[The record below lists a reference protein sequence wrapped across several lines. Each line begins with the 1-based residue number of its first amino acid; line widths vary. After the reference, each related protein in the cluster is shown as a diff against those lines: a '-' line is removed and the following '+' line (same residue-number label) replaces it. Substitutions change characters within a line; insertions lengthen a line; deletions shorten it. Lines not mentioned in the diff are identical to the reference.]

1 MIVNKGEEMKKYFL
15 CIYAMLL
22 AFSLGHT
29 ITFVHA
35 EETEVPAATVQTG
48 WVTTEDGHKQ
58 WLDENGIAVIGWRD
72 IDNFMYYFDNNGYM
86 ETGKHFIT
94 NKFYLFREDGT
105 LFTDI
110 GLTTYQGNTYWVLE
124 DKSLKTSDW
133 GTVADKTY
141 YFDHEAEIVSGK
153 QNIAGVNYYFN
164 ENEEK
169 NLFKN
174 GLVQAQNGEWY
185 YAEPSGVLATST
197 YKTIGGKTYYFNDN
211 SVLEKTI
218 IQVEAGKTGWQSING
233 SWYYFNEDSSMH
245 TGWLNYSGR
254 RYYLYPDGMMATGW
268 VFTNGHY
275 QYLDNYGIQQFGWQR
290 VNGKWYYINQDGDM
304 ETGWILYNDKQYYL
318 HPDGSMAT
326 GWIYTDGHYQYFND
340 LGIKQF
346 GWQQINGKWYHL
358 NEHGDMETGW
368 ITYNSRNYYMRPSGE
383 MATGWVFT
391 NGFYQ
396 YLNSFGIQQYEW
408 QLINGH
414 WYYLGSNGNMQTG
427 WISYAGRRYYMK
439 PSGEM
444 STGWVFTNGHY
455 QYLNNYGI
463 QQYGWQYVYG
473 YWYFLDHYGDMKV
486 GWLELAGKT
495 YYLNASGAMVTGLQ
509 WINNKYEYFDQF
521 GALSNESQ
529 YKLLNVPN
537 YNQYAEG
544 YPDGCEGVSLFQ
556 ALQYKGYLGGMSLHN
571 FMYTIPTSTNPF
583 YGYAASGGYAAI
595 FPTPLANWGKGYSGG
610 MTFDISGSSFDNL
623 LEEVKNGNP
632 VIAYVTTYYTPPT
645 WRNYP
650 FGPNLY
656 NNHAVT
662 LDGYDRINN
671 LVHVSD
677 PVSGSKWMDMF
688 TVASVYDARKYAVV
702 VK

>member
-1 MIVNKGEEMKKYFL
+1 MKKHFL

-22 AFSLGHT
+22 TFSFCHT
-29 ITFVHA
+29 TTVVRA
-35 EETEVPAATVQTG
+35 EETEVSASAPAATVQTG

-58 WLDENGIAVIGWRD
+58 WLDETGTAVVGWRGIGD
-72 IDNFMYYFDNNGYM
+72 FMYHFDNNGYM
-86 ETGKHFIT
+86 EIGKHFIT

-133 GTVADKTY
+133 GTFGNETY
-141 YFDHEAEIVSGK
+141 YFDQEAEKVSGK

-174 GLVQAQNGEWY
+174 GLIQAQNGEWY

-197 YKTIGGKTYYFNDN
+197 YKTIGGKTYYFNAN
-211 SVLEKTI
+211 SVLENTT
-218 IQVEAGKTGWQSING
+218 IQVETGKTGWQSING
-233 SWYYFNEDSSMH
+233 NWYYFNEDSSMH

-254 RYYLYPDGMMATGW
+254 RYYLHQDGIMATGW

-275 QYLDNYGIQQFGWQR
+275 QYLDNYGIQQFGWQ
-290 VNGKWYYINQDGDM
+290 Q
-304 ETGWILYNDKQYYL
+304 
-318 HPDGSMAT
+318 
-326 GWIYTDGHYQYFND
+326 
-340 LGIKQF
+340 IK
-346 GWQQINGKWYHL
+346 GKWYHF

-368 ITYNSRNYYMRPSGE
+368 ITYNGRNYYMMPSGE

-391 NGFYQ
+391 NGHYQ
-396 YLNSFGIQQYEW
+396 YLNNYGIQQYEW
-408 QLINGH
+408 QLINGR
-414 WYYLGSNGNMQTG
+414 WYYLSSTGDMQTG

-444 STGWVFTNGHY
+444 STGWIFTNGHY

-463 QQYGWQYVYG
+463 QQYGWQYVHG
-473 YWYFLDHYGDMKV
+473 YWYFLDSSGDMKV
-486 GWLELAGKT
+486 GWLEHAGKT

-509 WINNKYEYFDQF
+509 WIKNKYEYFDQF

-529 YKLLNVPN
+529 YKLLNVAN

-544 YPDGCEGVSLFQ
+544 YPDGCEGISLFQ

-610 MTFDISGSSFDNL
+610 MTFDISGSSFDSL

-632 VIAYVTTYYTPPT
+632 VVAYVTTYYTPPT

-677 PVSGSKWMDMF
+677 PISGSKWMDIF

>member
-290 VNGKWYYINQDGDM
+290 VNRNWYYINQDGDM

-326 GWIYTDGHYQYFND
+326 GWIYTDGHYQYLND

-358 NEHGDMETGW
+358 IEHGDMETGW

-383 MATGWVFT
+383 MAIGWVFT
-391 NGFYQ
+391 NG
-396 YLNSFGIQQYEW
+396 N
-408 QLINGH
+408 
-414 WYYLGSNGNMQTG
+414 
-427 WISYAGRRYYMK
+427 
-439 PSGEM
+439 
-444 STGWVFTNGHY
+444 Y

-495 YYLNASGAMVTGLQ
+495 YYLNASGTMVTGLQ

-610 MTFDISGSSFDNL
+610 MTFDISGSSFDSL

-632 VIAYVTTYYTPPT
+632 VVAYVTTYYTPPT

-688 TVASVYDARKYAVV
+688 TVANVYDARKYAVV

>member
-1 MIVNKGEEMKKYFL
+1 MKKYFL

-22 AFSLGHT
+22 AFSLGYT

-197 YKTIGGKTYYFNDN
+197 YKTIGGKTYYFNAN
-211 SVLEKTI
+211 SVLENTT

-290 VNGKWYYINQDGDM
+290 VNGNWYYINQD
-304 ETGWILYNDKQYYL
+304 
-318 HPDGSMAT
+318 
-326 GWIYTDGHYQYFND
+326 
-340 LGIKQF
+340 
-346 GWQQINGKWYHL
+346 
-358 NEHGDMETGW
+358 GDMETGW

-610 MTFDISGSSFDNL
+610 MTFDISGSSFDSL

-632 VIAYVTTYYTPPT
+632 VIAYVTTYYTPPI

-656 NNHAVT
+656 NNHSVT

-677 PVSGSKWMDMF
+677 PISGSKWMDMF
-688 TVASVYDARKYAVV
+688 TVASIYDARKYAVV

>member
-304 ETGWILYNDKQYYL
+304 ETGWI
-318 HPDGSMAT
+318 
-326 GWIYTDGHYQYFND
+326 
-340 LGIKQF
+340 
-346 GWQQINGKWYHL
+346 
-358 NEHGDMETGW
+358 
-368 ITYNSRNYYMRPSGE
+368 TYNSRNYYMRPSGE

-444 STGWVFTNGHY
+444 STGWVFTNGNY

-610 MTFDISGSSFDNL
+610 MTFDISGSSFDSV

-632 VIAYVTTYYTPPT
+632 VVAYVTTYYTPPT

-688 TVASVYDARKYAVV
+688 TVANVYDARKYAVV

>member
-1 MIVNKGEEMKKYFL
+1 MKKYFL

-197 YKTIGGKTYYFNDN
+197 YKTVGGKTYYFNAN
-211 SVLEKTI
+211 SVLENTT

-290 VNGKWYYINQDGDM
+290 VNGK
-304 ETGWILYNDKQYYL
+304 
-318 HPDGSMAT
+318 
-326 GWIYTDGHYQYFND
+326 
-340 LGIKQF
+340 
-346 GWQQINGKWYHL
+346 
-358 NEHGDMETGW
+358 
-368 ITYNSRNYYMRPSGE
+368 
-383 MATGWVFT
+383 
-391 NGFYQ
+391 
-396 YLNSFGIQQYEW
+396 
-408 QLINGH
+408 
-414 WYYLGSNGNMQTG
+414 
-427 WISYAGRRYYMK
+427 
-439 PSGEM
+439 
-444 STGWVFTNGHY
+444 
-455 QYLNNYGI
+455 
-463 QQYGWQYVYG
+463 
-473 YWYFLDHYGDMKV
+473 
-486 GWLELAGKT
+486 
-495 YYLNASGAMVTGLQ
+495 
-509 WINNKYEYFDQF
+509 
-521 GALSNESQ
+521 
-529 YKLLNVPN
+529 
-537 YNQYAEG
+537 
-544 YPDGCEGVSLFQ
+544 
-556 ALQYKGYLGGMSLHN
+556 
-571 FMYTIPTSTNPF
+571 
-583 YGYAASGGYAAI
+583 
-595 FPTPLANWGKGYSGG
+595 
-610 MTFDISGSSFDNL
+610 
-623 LEEVKNGNP
+623 
-632 VIAYVTTYYTPPT
+632 
-645 WRNYP
+645 
-650 FGPNLY
+650 
-656 NNHAVT
+656 
-662 LDGYDRINN
+662 
-671 LVHVSD
+671 
-677 PVSGSKWMDMF
+677 
-688 TVASVYDARKYAVV
+688 
-702 VK
+702 